1 MENAY
6 RKITI
11 IHNTKLS
18 YQFALHSHDLSYVRN
33 GLYYFAVIVYF
44 IILEYMVLRPLVRTL
59 AFHVIYLFWNVSCVI
74 SCILRRLVTQTITST
89 Y

>member
-59 AFHVIYLFWNVSCVI
+59 AFRVIYLFWNVSCV
-74 SCILRRLVTQTITST
+74 LRSLGTQTITST
-89 Y
+89 